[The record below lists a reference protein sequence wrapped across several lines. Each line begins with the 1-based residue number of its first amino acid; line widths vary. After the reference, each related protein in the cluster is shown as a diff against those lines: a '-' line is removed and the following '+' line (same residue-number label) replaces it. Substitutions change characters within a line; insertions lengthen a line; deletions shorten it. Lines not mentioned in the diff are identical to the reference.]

1 MILKK
6 LISTLK
12 DSVFSPVYHLAAE
25 YIEIGIDEVLENNVL
40 QEIPVMNTIST
51 AYKVGLNIRERN
63 LAKQT
68 LAFLR
73 GFNNGSISQEQL
85 NAHREELESNPDK
98 LEQELSR
105 IIIILDEHI
114 ETMQSQILGTFY
126 LSYVKSAISWDK
138 FRELSEANRKMFFCD
153 YKILREAALNDGL
166 MTTDCKL
173 YQVDRLISLGL
184 LNNNNRLGG
193 SVSIIPVTASKHS
206 KDILLTSFG
215 KTFYH
220 QNLQSFPFSQI
231 TYMTINHLT

>member
-73 GFNNGSISQEQL
+73 GFNNGSISQ
-85 NAHREELESNPDK
+85 
-98 LEQELSR
+98 
-105 IIIILDEHI
+105 
-114 ETMQSQILGTFY
+114 
-126 LSYVKSAISWDK
+126 
-138 FRELSEANRKMFFCD
+138 
-153 YKILREAALNDGL
+153 
-166 MTTDCKL
+166 
-173 YQVDRLISLGL
+173 
-184 LNNNNRLGG
+184 
-193 SVSIIPVTASKHS
+193 
-206 KDILLTSFG
+206 
-215 KTFYH
+215 
-220 QNLQSFPFSQI
+220 
-231 TYMTINHLT
+231 

>member
-173 YQVDRLISLGL
+173 YQVDRLISL
-184 LNNNNRLGG
+184 
-193 SVSIIPVTASKHS
+193 
-206 KDILLTSFG
+206 
-215 KTFYH
+215 
-220 QNLQSFPFSQI
+220 
-231 TYMTINHLT
+231 

>member
-6 LISTLK
+6 LFSTLK

-25 YIEIGIDEVLENNVL
+25 YTEIGIDEILENNVL
-40 QEIPVMNTIST
+40 QKIPVMNTLST
-51 AYKVGLNIRERN
+51 VYKVGLNIRERN

-68 LAFLR
+68 LAFLQ
-73 GFNNGSISQEQL
+73 GFNNKSISQEQL
-85 NAHREELESNPDK
+85 DTHREELESNPDK

-114 ETMQSQILGTFY
+114 ETMQSQILGMFY
-126 LSYVKSAISWDK
+126 LSYVKGAISWDK

-184 LNNNNRLGG
+184 LNNKNRLGG
-193 SVSIIPVTASKHS
+193 SVFIIPDTASKPS

-215 KTFYH
+215 KTFYQH
-220 QNLQSFPFSQI
+220 LPQNLK
-231 TYMTINHLT
+231 

>member
-51 AYKVGLNIRERN
+51 AYKIGLNIRERN

-73 GFNNGSISQEQL
+73 SFNNGSISQEQL
-85 NAHREELESNPDK
+85 DAHREELESNPDK

-184 LNNNNRLGG
+184 LNNNNRLDG
-193 SVSIIPVTASKHS
+193 SVSVIPVTASKHS

-215 KTFYH
+215 KTFYQH
-220 QNLQSFPFSQI
+220 LPQS
-231 TYMTINHLT
+231 LK